1 MKKKFENILSKIR
14 VERHRCPARIEIQK
28 RNVLP
33 LLIAAV
39 ILIVGTSALVG
50 CSVREEP
57 AVSESPAGPP
67 SYAEAV
73 TAPSPKPIST
83 GDYANDAA
91 SDTVPSPELTS
102 EGACADDNAPAET
115 APAEDIP
122 EESFPEQTLSD
133 EALAAKDTAEA
144 FTAAFF
150 AADEET
156 LRQYLADDYEYPV
169 ELYSYPAEMAQNI
182 TFRGLDTIEAADNG
196 QTAFVSVQFVNTPE
210 SDDSYQYLSIELVK
224 QKDGWKVQFYGIE
237 G

>member
-14 VERHRCPARIEIQK
+14 VERHRRPARMEIQK
-28 RNVLP
+28 RNGLP
-33 LLIAAV
+33 LLIAAI
-39 ILIVGTSALVG
+39 ILIVGTSAVVG
-50 CSVREEP
+50 CSVREDP

-73 TAPSPKPIST
+73 TAP
-83 GDYANDAA
+83 
-91 SDTVPSPELTS
+91 ELTS
-102 EGACADDNAPAET
+102 EGDHADDDVPAET
-115 APAEDIP
+115 APTEDGP
-122 EESFPEQTLSD
+122 SESSFPEQTLSD
-133 EALAAKDTAEA
+133 EALAAKDVAEA

-182 TFRGLDTIEAADNG
+182 TFRGFDTIEAADNG